1 MRQDDFRGQSI
12 PLHFCR
18 PAHCARILVIALML
32 RLSAFCYAQEAGFIS
47 FIFDTDADN
56 AIICSADGRNVY
68 ACGVNS
74 IAVFQRRDDIDTLEA
89 IQVLNNDHQGV
100 RDVHNVTDL
109 ALAPD
114 GRYLYGVCQNQ
125 QTLLLFA
132 RDTTTGKIALRQ
144 VIQDSVFGRQR
155 GAVPFVERNHKLLI
169 SPDGRHLY
177 WFYSGIGIVS
187 TFARDVESGE
197 IEKVQVL
204 RNGVPELG
212 GFNVPA
218 WIAISSDGKHLYGG
232 GNNGTKMV
240 IFGRNLNSGKI
251 TYQDLY
257 DTGPTPDGRWER
269 GSITASP
276 DGVNIY
282 VINLSVGKLFVFAR
296 NEVHGE
302 LESRQTI
309 NHNSP
314 ENLVTSP
321 DGSHIYFIHYDNA
334 SYFALYQR
342 DDSTDQLAVV
352 DDHLLKIDYYLSDQP
367 SRICISPNGDA
378 IYMIDGQ
385 SRHSV
390 FKRDTS
396 TGVLLLA
403 QQFKNNIGGTDRL
416 HGSRTV
422 AVSPE
427 GKFLYV
433 AANDGREDIG
443 ISVFSRDQANGQI
456 TLSEIYPLDYFG
468 TIVLPADGKHLY
480 VTKAENLPLEVFA
493 RDEQSGS
500 LRRQE
505 PQGDSSGASF
515 VHPALFSA
523 NGKHL
528 YANSLWDMT
537 VFQREPMNGQ
547 LTRVQRINCQ
557 DYDLGEVFGLAISP
571 DDSFLYRYSFDLPIE
586 GFQIAT
592 FARDPASGQLRFL
605 HKIENGY
612 LPGFYLG
619 PVPPPAST
627 IIISPDG
634 RHVYVAAT
642 EPHIN
647 AYYDATLCAYSRN
660 PATGELTFVQA
671 LRFGDWWEMRDLGI
685 SLDGSEVYALM
696 SSGGSSSELA
706 ILDRDANTGRL
717 TVNKRFASWKEGVY
731 GMFSS
736 WDLTL
741 SPDGRFIYIA
751 DTGGLATFAT
761 GRGSTSVITDKNP
774 PATLPHTLTLEQNYP
789 NPFSS
794 LSTSATLGAS
804 TTTIRYEIPVASQQT
819 VPVELAIYNLHGQLV
834 RTLVNELKI
843 GGRYSAAWNAFDA
856 HGKPVPSGLYFY
868 RLKSG
873 DSIITR
879 RLLLIK

>member
-1 MRQDDFRGQSI
+1 MRELRIDRQLMDAKGHAKLKVLIFVFIAWLHTWSGVTQSQT
-12 PLHFCR
+12 PR
-18 PAHCARILVIALML
+18 
-32 RLSAFCYAQEAGFIS
+32 FIS
-47 FIFDTDADN
+47 FIADTHIGYCITA
-56 AIICSADGRNVY
+56 SPDGKNVY
-68 ACGVNS
+68 AGGAFTLAAFARS
-74 IAVFQRRDDIDTLEA
+74 DSDTLRLLQ
-89 IQVLNNDHQGV
+89 IFNNDH
-100 RDVHNVTDL
+100 RDADGIHHIIDLVVT
-109 ALAPD
+109 PD
-114 GRYLYGVCQNQ
+114 GRFLYAVEINNQ
-125 QTLLLFA
+125 SLLLFA
-132 RDTTTGKIALRQ
+132 RDTNTGKLNLLESFSDGAFASLYVGIPFEEGNYKLLLSPDATHLYWLYSPRWNYSDNRIVVFARNSQTGWIEKTQTLRDDDSGFHQYKIPSSLALSPDGKNFYGGGYNGNNLLMFSREKETGKITFQKAYEAISSPNNGWYESGTVVTPDGAAVYTASFYSNVLTGFKRHLENGELTLIENRGLHGIVKILVSPDGSHLYAGSGYLTTFERSRQ
-144 VIQDSVFGRQR
+144 SGTLISVDTTIVDAKAPAGI
-155 GAVPFVERNHKLLI
+155 AI
-169 SPDGRHLY
+169 SPDGRNIY
-177 WFYSGIGIVS
+177 GTSISGLTIVQ
-187 TFARDVESGE
+187 RDTVTGRLS
-197 IEKVQVL
+197 
-204 RNGVPELG
+204 
-212 GFNVPA
+212 
-218 WIAISSDGKHLYGG
+218 ISKRL
-232 GNNGTKMV
+232 N
-240 IFGRNLNSGKI
+240 RNL
-251 TYQDLY
+251 
-257 DTGPTPDGRWER
+257 
-269 GSITASP
+269 
-276 DGVNIY
+276 
-282 VINLSVGKLFVFAR
+282 
-296 NEVHGE
+296 
-302 LESRQTI
+302 
-309 NHNSP
+309 
-314 ENLVTSP
+314 
-321 DGSHIYFIHYDNA
+321 
-334 SYFALYQR
+334 
-342 DDSTDQLAVV
+342 
-352 DDHLLKIDYYLSDQP
+352 
-367 SRICISPNGDA
+367 
-378 IYMIDGQ
+378 
-385 SRHSV
+385 
-390 FKRDTS
+390 
-396 TGVLLLA
+396 
-403 QQFKNNIGGTDRL
+403 GGTDRL
-416 HGSRTV
+416 HGARAV
-422 AVSPE
+422 AISPE

-456 TLSEIYPLDYFG
+456 TLSESYPLDYFG
-468 TIVLPADGKHLY
+468 TIVLPADGRHLY

-528 YANSLWDMT
+528 YVNSLWDMT

-671 LRFGDWWEMRDLGI
+671 LRFGEWWEMRDLGI
-685 SLDGSEVYALM
+685 SLDGSAVYALM

-706 ILDRDANTGRL
+706 ILDRDTDSGRL
-717 TVNKRFASWKEGVY
+717 TVNKRFESWKEGVY

-761 GRGSTSVITDKNP
+761 GRNTTSITEKLDNHVTVP
-774 PATLPHTLTLEQNYP
+774 QTLQLEQNYP

-794 LSTSATLGAS
+794 LTTSATLGAA
-804 TTTIRYEIPVASQQT
+804 TTTIRYEILVASKQA
-819 VPVELAIYNLHGQLV
+819 VPVELAIYNLHGRLV

-843 GGRYSAAWNAFDA
+843 GGRYSAVWNAFDA